1 MTLRVLARSGTCRG
15 SAVSTDLSV
24 GQAFGAYHIAG
35 IAGSGGMGVVYRA
48 EQRSLGRTVALK
60 VIRSE
65 TAESGDYRSRFLR
78 EARLAASVNH
88 PHIVS
93 VFDVG
98 EYDGRL
104 YLTMQWIDGM
114 ELRALMDLQ
123 QRLAPDRVV
132 HIGSQ
137 VASALQAVH
146 DAGLVHRDVKPAN
159 VLVRDL
165 GGQDHAY
172 LTDFGIAKMPD
183 AQDHL
188 TRTGWLIGT
197 AGYMSPEQIRGQQPD
212 PRSDLY
218 GLGCVVFEAL
228 TGQRPFGGENDL
240 AVQWAHAN
248 GPRPLA
254 SAACPALGPSYD
266 AFLARALAIDPRDR
280 FQSGREFA
288 AALRSAHAGQLN
300 TATQMPAP
308 PAPTRV
314 SFRPSSPPPRSAS
327 GGGLRSSNGPRPT
340 VADLGPTREP
350 ARWPAGPGATAPP
363 ARTAERTPG
372 PMAPQ
377 ATAQDGTRPPRAAG
391 RARPRR
397 AGRMGQLIVLLSSVV
412 YIASA
417 TLLTRYTNNGTGWKS
432 LLEATHGDPASPLRS
447 MSFNILIGLVAL
459 AFLVTII
466 GIGVRGRLPMIVVVV
481 ATLGLIGYTSYLPSI
496 GGDGLS
502 DYGSSYWIS
511 LAAAVAM
518 AFGAGFAAARSER
531 P

>member
-1 MTLRVLARSGTCRG
+1 
-15 SAVSTDLSV
+15 VSTDLSE
-24 GQAFGAYHIAG
+24 GQTFGAYHIVG
-35 IAGSGGMGVVYRA
+35 IVGSGGMGVVYRA

-60 VIRSE
+60 VIRPE

-104 YLTMQWIDGM
+104 YLTMQWIDGI
-114 ELRALMDLQ
+114 ELRALIDLP
-123 QRLAPDRVV
+123 QRLAPDRVAR
-132 HIGSQ
+132 IGSQ
-137 VASALQAVH
+137 LASALQAVH
-146 DAGLVHRDVKPAN
+146 DAGFVHRDVKPAN
-159 VLVRDL
+159 VLVRNL
-165 GGQDHAY
+165 GGQDHSY

-188 TRTGWLIGT
+188 TRTGLAIGT
-197 AGYMSPEQIRGQQPD
+197 AGYMSPEQIRGQQPG
-212 PRSDLY
+212 PMSDLY

-228 TGQRPFGGENDL
+228 TGQRPFSGENDL

-248 GPRPLA
+248 SPRPVA
-254 SAACPALGPSYD
+254 SATCPALGPGYD
-266 AFLARALAIDPRDR
+266 AFLARALAVDPHDR

-288 AALRSAHAGQLN
+288 AALRSAHVRQLD
-300 TATQMPAP
+300 TETQLPAT

-314 SFRPSSPPPRSAS
+314 SFRPSSQPPPVSTLAA
-327 GGGLRSSNGPRPT
+327 GLRSSNGP
-340 VADLGPTREP
+340 EP
-350 ARWPAGPGATAPP
+350 AIGPGAPGPTAPP
-363 ARTAERTPG
+363 ARTADSTPAA
-372 PMAPQ
+372 MASRG
-377 ATAQDGTRPPRAAG
+377 TVHEGTRPPPAAVRARPHRAG
-391 RARPRR
+391 RA
-397 AGRMGQLIVLLSSVV
+397 GQLVVMVSSVV
-412 YIASA
+412 FIAAA

-432 LLEATHGDPASPLRS
+432 LLEATHGDPASPLRA
-447 MSFNILIGLVAL
+447 MSFNILIGLAAL
-459 AFLVTII
+459 VFLATII
-466 GIGVRGRLPMIVVVV
+466 SAGVHRRLPMIVVVV
-481 ATLGLIGYTSYLPSI
+481 AALALIGYTSYLPSM

-518 AFGAGFAAARSER
+518 AFGGGFGAARSDG

>member
-1 MTLRVLARSGTCRG
+1 M
-15 SAVSTDLSV
+15 STDLSE
-24 GQAFGAYHIAG
+24 GQTFGAYHIAG

-88 PHIVS
+88 PNIVS

-104 YLTMQWIDGM
+104 YLTMQWIDGI
-114 ELRALMDLQ
+114 ELRALIDLQ
-123 QRLAPDRVV
+123 QPLAPDRVV

-228 TGQRPFGGENDL
+228 TGQRPFSGANDL

-248 GPRPLA
+248 SPRPAA
-254 SAACPALGPSYD
+254 SAICPALGPSYD

-288 AALRSAHAGQLN
+288 AALRSAHAGQFG
-300 TATQMPAP
+300 TRTQMPAP
-308 PAPTRV
+308 PTPTRV
-314 SFRPSSPPPRSAS
+314 SFQPSSQPPTVSTSAA
-327 GGGLRSSNGPRPT
+327 GFRSSSGP
-340 VADLGPTREP
+340 GPTMGPTMGP
-350 ARWPAGPGATAPP
+350 AIWPAGPGATTPP
-363 ARTAERTPG
+363 ARTADTTPG
-372 PMAPQ
+372 AMAPR
-377 ATAQDGTRPPRAAG
+377 AAAQEGTRPPPAAA

-397 AGRMGQLIVLLSSVV
+397 AGRAGQLIVLVSSVV
-412 YIASA
+412 YIAAA

-466 GIGVRGRLPMIVVVV
+466 SIGVRRRLPMIVVVV
-481 ATLGLIGYTSYLPSI
+481 TALALIGYTAYLPSI
-496 GGDGLS
+496 GADGLS

-511 LAAAVAM
+511 LAAAVTM
-518 AFGAGFAAARSER
+518 AFGAGFAAARSDR

>member
-1 MTLRVLARSGTCRG
+1 MTLVGGVEDGALAYKPGVGTCRG
-15 SAVSTDLSV
+15 GAVSTDLSE
-24 GQAFGAYHIAG
+24 GQTFGAYHIVG

-48 EQRSLGRTVALK
+48 EQQSLGRTVALK
-60 VIRSE
+60 VIRPE

-93 VFDVG
+93 VYDVG
-98 EYDGRL
+98 EYEGRL
-104 YLTMQWIDGM
+104 YLTMQWIGGI
-114 ELRALMDLQ
+114 ELRALIDLQ

-137 VASALQAVH
+137 MASALQAVH
-146 DAGLVHRDVKPAN
+146 DAGFVHRDVKPAN

-165 GGQDHAY
+165 GGQDHSY

-188 TRTGWLIGT
+188 TRTGWMIGT

-228 TGQRPFGGENDL
+228 TGRRPFSGENDL

-248 GPRPLA
+248 SPRPVA
-254 SAACPALGPSYD
+254 SAICPAIGPSYD
-266 AFLARALAIDPRDR
+266 AFLARALAVDPHDR
-280 FQSGREFA
+280 FQSGRELA
-288 AALRSAHAGQLN
+288 AALRSAHARQLDPE
-300 TATQMPAP
+300 TQMPAT
-308 PAPTRV
+308 PTPTQVGSRL
-314 SFRPSSPPPRSAS
+314 SSQPPPVSTRAA
-327 GGGLRSSNGPRPT
+327 GFRSSNEPEPT
-340 VADLGPTREP
+340 I
-350 ARWPAGPGATAPP
+350 WPAVPGPIAPA
-363 ARTAERTPG
+363 ARTANSTPG
-372 PMAPQ
+372 GMAPQ
-377 ATAQDGTRPPRAAG
+377 ETVHGGTRPPPATV
-391 RARPRR
+391 RARPHR
-397 AGRMGQLIVLLSSVV
+397 AGRVGRLIVMVSSVV
-412 YIASA
+412 FIASA

-432 LLEATHGDPASPLRS
+432 LLAATHGDPASPLRA

-459 AFLVTII
+459 VFLVTII
-466 GIGVRGRLPMIVVVV
+466 SIGVHRRLPMIVVVV
-481 ATLGLIGYTSYLPSI
+481 AALALIGYTSYLPAI

-511 LAAAVAM
+511 LVAAVAM
-518 AFGAGFAAARSER
+518 AFGGGFAFAQSGRS
-531 P
+531 

>member
-1 MTLRVLARSGTCRG
+1 MTLVGGVADGAPAYRPGAGTCG
-15 SAVSTDLSV
+15 GGAVSTDLGE
-24 GQAFGAYHIAG
+24 GQTFGAYHIVG

-60 VIRSE
+60 VIRPE

-104 YLTMQWIDGM
+104 YLTMQWIDGV
-114 ELRALMDLQ
+114 ELRALIDLQ

-132 HIGSQ
+132 RIGSQ
-137 VASALQAVH
+137 MASALQAVH

-165 GGQDHAY
+165 GGQDHSY

-183 AQDHL
+183 AQDQL
-188 TRTGWLIGT
+188 TRTGWVIGT

-212 PRSDLY
+212 RRSDLY

-228 TGQRPFGGENDL
+228 TGQRPFSGDNDL
-240 AVQWAHAN
+240 AVGWAHAN
-248 GPRPLA
+248 SPRPVA
-254 SAACPALGPSYD
+254 SAICPALGPSYD
-266 AFLARALAIDPRDR
+266 AFLARALAVDPHDR

-288 AALRSAHAGQLN
+288 AALRSAHLRQLD
-300 TATQMPAP
+300 TETQLPAS
-308 PAPTRV
+308 PAPTRA
-314 SFRPSSPPPRSAS
+314 SFRPSSQPPPVSTPVAAF
-327 GGGLRSSNGPRPT
+327 RSSSGPEPT
-340 VADLGPTREP
+340 IWP
-350 ARWPAGPGATAPP
+350 ARPGPAAPA
-363 ARTAERTPG
+363 ARTADGTPAAV
-372 PMAPQ
+372 APQ
-377 ATAQDGTRPPRAAG
+377 GTVQGGTRPPPAG
-391 RARPRR
+391 VRARPHR
-397 AGRMGQLIVLLSSVV
+397 AGRVGQLIVIVSSVV
-412 YIASA
+412 FIASA

-432 LLEATHGDPASPLRS
+432 LLEATHGDPASPLRA

-459 AFLVTII
+459 VFLVTLIS
-466 GIGVRGRLPMIVVVV
+466 IGVHRRLPMIAVVV
-481 ATLGLIGYTSYLPSI
+481 AALGIIGYTSYLPSI

-511 LAAAVAM
+511 LAAAVAVT
-518 AFGAGFAAARSER
+518 FGGGFAMARSDR
-531 P
+531 S

>member
-1 MTLRVLARSGTCRG
+1 MTLVGSVADGAPAYRPGAGTCG
-15 SAVSTDLSV
+15 GGAVSTDL
-24 GQAFGAYHIAG
+24 GEGRTFGAYHIVG

-60 VIRSE
+60 VIRPE

-104 YLTMQWIDGM
+104 YLTMQWIDGV
-114 ELRALMDLQ
+114 ELRALIDLQ

-132 HIGSQ
+132 RIGSQ
-137 VASALQAVH
+137 LASALQAVH

-165 GGQDHAY
+165 GGQDHSY
-172 LTDFGIAKMPD
+172 LTDFGIAKMPG
-183 AQDHL
+183 AQDQL
-188 TRTGWLIGT
+188 TRTGWVVGT
-197 AGYMSPEQIRGQQPD
+197 AGDMSPEQIRGQQPD
-212 PRSDLY
+212 RRSDLY

-228 TGQRPFGGENDL
+228 TGERPFSGDNDL
-240 AVQWAHAN
+240 AVGWAHAN
-248 GPRPLA
+248 SPRPVA
-254 SAACPALGPSYD
+254 SAICPALGPSYD
-266 AFLARALAIDPRDR
+266 AFLARALAVDPHDR

-288 AALRSAHAGQLN
+288 AALRSAHVRQLD
-300 TATQMPAP
+300 TETQLPAS

-314 SFRPSSPPPRSAS
+314 SFRPSSQPPPVSTPAAGVRSS
-327 GGGLRSSNGPRPT
+327 GGPEPTIWPARP
-340 VADLGPTREP
+340 GPTAP
-350 ARWPAGPGATAPP
+350 A
-363 ARTAERTPG
+363 ARTADGTPAAV
-372 PMAPQ
+372 APQ
-377 ATAQDGTRPPRAAG
+377 GTVQGGTRPPPAG
-391 RARPRR
+391 VRARPHR
-397 AGRMGQLIVLLSSVV
+397 AGRVGQLIVIVSSVV
-412 YIASA
+412 FIASA

-432 LLEATHGDPASPLRS
+432 LLAATHGDPASPLRA

-459 AFLVTII
+459 VFLVTLIS
-466 GIGVRGRLPMIVVVV
+466 IGVHRRLPVIVVVV
-481 ATLGLIGYTSYLPSI
+481 AALGIIGYTSYLPSI

-518 AFGAGFAAARSER
+518 TFGGGFATARSDR
-531 P
+531 S

>member
-1 MTLRVLARSGTCRG
+1 
-15 SAVSTDLSV
+15 VSTDLSE
-24 GQAFGAYHIAG
+24 GQTFGAYHIVG

-60 VIRSE
+60 VIRPE

-88 PHIVS
+88 PHVVS

-104 YLTMQWIDGM
+104 YLTMQWIDGI
-114 ELRALMDLQ
+114 ELRALMDPQ
-123 QRLAPDRVV
+123 QRLAADRVV
-132 HIGSQ
+132 NIGSQ
-137 VASALQAVH
+137 IASALQAVH
-146 DAGLVHRDVKPAN
+146 DAGFVHRDVKPAN
-159 VLVRDL
+159 VLIRDL
-165 GGQDHAY
+165 GGQDHSY

-188 TRTGWLIGT
+188 TRTGWMIGT

-228 TGQRPFGGENDL
+228 TGQRPFSGENDL

-248 GPRPLA
+248 SPRPVA
-254 SAACPALGPSYD
+254 SAICPALGPRYD
-266 AFLARALAIDPRDR
+266 AFLARALAVDPHDR

-288 AALRSAHAGQLN
+288 AALRSAHVGPLD
-300 TATQMPAP
+300 TETRMPAS

-314 SFRPSSPPPRSAS
+314 SFRPSSQPPPVATPAA
-327 GGGLRSSNGPRPT
+327 GFRSSNGPEPT
-340 VADLGPTREP
+340 IWPAVPGPTALP
-350 ARWPAGPGATAPP
+350 ARLTDSTAGVKAPQRTVDGGRRPPPATA
-363 ARTAERTPG
+363 
-372 PMAPQ
+372 
-377 ATAQDGTRPPRAAG
+377 
-391 RARPRR
+391 RARPHRTRR
-397 AGRMGQLIVLLSSVV
+397 VGQLIVMVSSVIFV
-412 YIASA
+412 ASA

-432 LLEATHGDPASPLRS
+432 FFEATHGDPASPLRA
-447 MSFNILIGLVAL
+447 MSFNISIGLVAL
-459 AFLVTII
+459 VFLVTII
-466 GIGVRGRLPMIVVVV
+466 SIGVHRRLPMIVVVV
-481 ATLGLIGYTSYLPSI
+481 AALALIGYTSYLPSI

-511 LAAAVAM
+511 LAAAVTM
-518 AFGAGFAAARSER
+518 AFGAGFAAARSDR